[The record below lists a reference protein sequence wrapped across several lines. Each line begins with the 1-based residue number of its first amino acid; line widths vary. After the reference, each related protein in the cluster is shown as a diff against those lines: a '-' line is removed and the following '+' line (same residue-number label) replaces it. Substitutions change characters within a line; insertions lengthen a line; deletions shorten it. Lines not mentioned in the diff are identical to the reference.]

1 MLGGGSAYTPGLIAA
16 LIHHA
21 ETVSLGEVR
30 LFDLDAERL
39 TLVAALC
46 DRMAQSAGVS
56 FRVRAC
62 GSLEEAVAGIDVV
75 LNSVRPGGLE
85 ARRLDETLPLEF
97 GIPGQETVGP
107 GGFFFALRSVPEALK
122 VARAM
127 RRGAPDALLLNYTNP
142 TNVVTQALTELG
154 ADGVRVIG
162 LCDQS
167 DEDLG
172 ALAQALGLPAEGFRF
187 RCNGLNHATWYSEL
201 RFGQVPLT
209 ELPASLPAPVG
220 WDEEHR
226 LRFARSLELAKEASS
241 DGAVVWPNSYV
252 PYYTHPE
259 LFVAHSRQVGPRS
272 DVIRASIPG
281 YYRHFAEEAQREH
294 PQLRHHRGS
303 AGFGDLAVHTLS
315 ALTSERGQRIV
326 LNVPNRGAT
335 PQLAEDTVMELP
347 VQLSAQGLA
356 REAAPDFPEAF
367 LPLLRR
373 LETYQR
379 LTAKVAAGS
388 PSGAEAAEALAA
400 NPLVPS
406 LAVAKAMLER
416 ARTLYGK
423 TVPLFS

>member
-1 MLGGGSAYTPGLIAA
+1 VLGGGSAYTPGLIAA

-21 ETVSLGEVR
+21 EKVALREVR
-30 LFDLDAERL
+30 LFDQDAERL
-39 TLVAALC
+39 ALVSALC

-62 GSLEEAVAGIDVV
+62 DSLEEAVAGIDVV
-75 LNSVRPGGLE
+75 LNSTRPGGLE

-127 RRGAPDALLLNYTNP
+127 RRGAPDGLLLNYTNP
-142 TNVVTQALTELG
+142 TNIVTQALSELG

-172 ALAQALGLPAEGFRF
+172 ALAQALGLPLEGFEL
-187 RCNGLNHATWYSEL
+187 RCSGLNHATWYSEPQFGGAPL
-201 RFGQVPLT
+201 R
-209 ELPASLPAPVG
+209 ELPASLPAPEG

-226 LRFARSLELAKEASS
+226 LRFARSLELARRASG
-241 DGAVVWPNSYV
+241 DGAIVWPNSYL
-252 PYYTHPE
+252 PYYTHPD

-272 DVIRASIPG
+272 DVIRAEIPG
-281 YYRHFAEEAQREH
+281 YYRHFAEEAKREH
-294 PQLRHHRGS
+294 PRVRHHRGS
-303 AGFGDLAVHTLS
+303 AGFGDLAVHTLA
-315 ALTSERGQRIV
+315 ALASDQGQRIV

-335 PQLAEDTVMELP
+335 SQLSEDTVMEHP
-347 VQLSAQGLA
+347 VHLSAKGLV
-356 REAAPDFPEAF
+356 RQPAPDCPAAF

-379 LTAKVAAGS
+379 LTAKVAAG
-388 PSGAEAAEALAA
+388 PSSWAEAAQALAA

-406 LAVAKAMLER
+406 LAVAEAMLER